1 MKPLGLNFHLLLDKL
16 RYYYHDVNQ
25 PLTSILLLAEIG
37 SSQDGLNQHET
48 QELYEAGLQ
57 CREVLAELHKF
68 IDRWQAE
75 AELAESEVPLM
86 ESNSYQR
93 ELNG

>member
-1 MKPLGLNFHLLLDKL
+1 MKPLGLNLNLLLEKL

-37 SSQDGLNQHET
+37 STQDGLNRHET

-57 CREVLAELHKF
+57 CREVLAELHRF
-68 IDRWQAE
+68 LDNWQIE
-75 AELAESEVPLM
+75 AELV
-86 ESNSYQR
+86 ESNGPLIEAGSYQR

>member
-1 MKPLGLNFHLLLDKL
+1 MKPLGLNLNLLLEKL

-37 SSQDGLNQHET
+37 TSQDGLDQRET

-68 IDRWQAE
+68 LDKWQAE
-75 AELAESEVPLM
+75 AELSDSEVTLV
-86 ESNSYQR
+86 ESGSYHR
-93 ELNG
+93 ELIG